1 MMLAVRKVTLTS
13 NEVAWSKL
21 VASCGHLT
29 LDQQW
34 FRLFV
39 ILASR

>member
-21 VASCGHLT
+21 VASCGHN

-39 ILASR
+39 ILAPR